1 MRRLVSKLAALL
13 GVMTLLGI
21 AVAAPS
27 GAAGTATVTPN
38 PIPVSTGQEFATVT
52 VDYNFGA
59 ANTAVFFDVCR
70 KLSSDPTFDYTLDCD
85 SGVANAANGSS
96 NGSGSYQLEIAVGDS
111 YSSRIFGPDL
121 TNQWGCYPQGF
132 TPSSGFTAVSQC
144 YIRVTQGDVFN
155 NTDAANVPF
164 SFTVPGG
171 GDIPEV
177 PVVVMPVLLAA
188 VLVGGYLLINRRRAL
203 A

>member
-1 MRRLVSKLAALL
+1 MRKMVSRLAALL

-27 GAAGTATVTPN
+27 GAAGTATVAPN
-38 PIPVSTGQEFATVT
+38 PIPVSAGQEYATVT
-52 VDYNFGA
+52 VDYDFGGP
-59 ANTAVFFDVCR
+59 NTAVFLDVCK

-85 SGVANAANGSS
+85 SGVANATNGNAS
-96 NGSGSYQLEIAVGDS
+96 GSGEYQLEIAVGDS
-111 YSSRIFGPDL
+111 YGSRLFGPDA

-132 TPSSGFTAVSQC
+132 TPSAGFQAISQC

-155 NTDAANVPF
+155 NTDAAHVPISF
-164 SFTVPGG
+164 SVGG
-171 GDIPEV
+171 NDIPEV
-177 PVVVMPVLLAA
+177 PVVVMPVLLGA

-203 A
+203 V